1 MYHRANTGWPRVIG
15 CLIFKGHFLQKNP
28 TISCSFA
35 KNDLHLKAFCRS
47 SPPCNTHFP
56 LARARGKKAS
66 YRSSPPCCASY
77 RSLPP
82 GNIHFPLALVLLRES
97 QKKAQRDLIGRNPPP
112 GGYAIYKV
120 PSSRTVNKRTPL
132 EEPGTHSSRVQSLY
146 KKPLIHGS

>member
-28 TISCSFA
+28 IISCSFA
-35 KNDLHLKAFCRS
+35 KNDLHLKA
-47 SPPCNTHFP
+47 
-56 LARARGKKAS
+56 S
-66 YRSSPPCCASY
+66 YRSSPP
-77 RSLPP
+77 
-82 GNIHFPLALVLLRES
+82 GNIRIPLALALLRES

-112 GGYAIYKV
+112 GGFDIYKV